1 MGYPVILQVR
11 GRRAVVV
18 GGGKVAA
25 RKIRGL
31 LAAGADVVM
40 IAPKAEPELQALAA
54 AGMIGWRVK
63 TFAPHDLD
71 GAFLVIAATNDREVN
86 EAVARATAPG
96 QLLNIVDAPERCDFH
111 VPAVVRRGPLTI
123 AVSTEGASPVVARRI
138 RRELEERYG
147 EEYGPYL
154 EFLQRARAI
163 VLREVADAE
172 GRKRL
177 FRALAADSFRQNGR
191 WDEELAGLLAKEK
204 ERSGE
209 RGDRNDEDP
218 DVYC

>member
-1 MGYPVILQVR
+1 MGYSVILQVR

-31 LAAGADVVM
+31 LEAGADVVM

-54 AGMIGWRVK
+54 AGTIGWCIK
-63 TFAPHDLD
+63 TFAPGDLD
-71 GAFLVIAATNDREVN
+71 GAFLVIAATNDRGVN
-86 EAVARATAPG
+86 EAVAQAAAPG
-96 QLLNIVDAPERCDFH
+96 QLVNVVDDPERCDFH

-123 AVSTEGASPVVARRI
+123 AVSTEGASPAVARRI
-138 RRELEERYG
+138 RRELEEQYG

-154 EFLQRARAI
+154 EFLQRARDI
-163 VLREVADAE
+163 VLREVDDVE

-204 ERSGE
+204 ERGE
-209 RGDRNDEDP
+209 ERRGENDEDSNIH
-218 DVYC
+218 C

>member
-25 RKIRGL
+25 RKIHGL
-31 LAAGADVVM
+31 LEAGAEIVM
-40 IAPKAEPELQALAA
+40 IAPEAERELQALAA
-54 AGMIGWRVK
+54 EGVIVWKKKR
-63 TFAPHDLD
+63 FDRDDLA

-86 EAVARATAPG
+86 EAVAQAAAPG
-96 QLLNIVDAPERCDFH
+96 QLVNVVDDPERCDFH

-123 AVSTEGASPVVARRI
+123 AVSTEGASPAVARRI
-138 RRELEERYG
+138 RRELEEQYG

-154 EFLQRARAI
+154 EFLQRARDI
-163 VLREVADAE
+163 VLREVDDAE

-191 WDEELAGLLAKEK
+191 WDEKFAHLLKKEK
-204 ERSGE
+204 ERIRE
-209 RGDRNDEDP
+209 RKDENG
-218 DVYC
+218 